1 MPRSRAL
8 LSLLLAL
15 ASSPAGADDLEPQ
28 IGDLRQGARLYRL
41 HCAHCHGVDRNGK
54 GYLARTLKDPA
65 PRNLRDPSFLLRRS
79 DEDLLTVITQG
90 GGAVAAHFTMP
101 NFGGQLEVLDAWDLI
116 AVLRQDQPRLSEYFP
131 DASRYVAKGYLLK
144 QEAVVRLQAAF
155 GELSEGEREIT
166 VIAIYGGDPV
176 PPGGPE
182 RVPHEPR
189 ALATLNPKKKLGY
202 MAFAEV
208 QVPGAGRR
216 SWTAFALS
224 PAGEIRKLAP
234 LDIPDDKARTKAQA
248 ALAGFEGQGGKPA
261 GVTAAYPQLVS
272 KADGAPS
279 PKELGR
285 AYARALEGILQY
297 EHDEKDRFKPA
308 Q

>member
-8 LSLLLAL
+8 LPLLLAL
-15 ASSPAGADDLEPQ
+15 ASSPAWADDAEPQ

-41 HCAHCHGVDRNGK
+41 HCSHCHGVDRNGK
-54 GYLARTLKDPA
+54 GYLARTLKDPT

-101 NFGGQLEVLDAWDLI
+101 NFGGQLELLDAWDLI
-116 AVLRQDQPRLSEYFP
+116 AILRQDQPKISDYFP

-144 QEAVVRLQAAF
+144 QDAVARLQVAF
-155 GELSEGEREIT
+155 GELSEEERELT
-166 VIAIYGGDPV
+166 VIAVYGGDSV
-176 PPGGPE
+176 PPAGPE
-182 RVPHEPR
+182 RVPHDPR
-189 ALATLNPKKKLGY
+189 ALAALNPKKKLGY

-208 QVPGAGRR
+208 QVPGLGRR
-216 SWTAFALS
+216 AWTAFALS
-224 PAGEIRKLAP
+224 PSGELRKLAP
-234 LDIPDDKARTKAQA
+234 VDVPEDKARAKALS

-261 GVTAAYPQLVS
+261 PGTAAYPPLVS
-272 KADGAPS
+272 KVDGAPAA
-279 PKELGR
+279 KEFSR
-285 AYARALEGILQY
+285 SYARAIEGILQY
-297 EHDEKDRFKPA
+297 ERDEKDRFKPA